1 MSLRSNSSNNNLE
14 KSQLAN
20 EGRRKK
26 KKGREKGQGWKLG
39 DERRGQRRP
48 SIQALTFPR
57 KRGQKNSDSSAAQDA
72 TQQQNSAN
80 CRQPQ
85 KSEQDLGEQRG
96 RAILFPRIR
105 PVFLVRRQQF
115 HAAPTF
121 FKRR

>member
-20 EGRRKK
+20 EGKRK

-57 KRGQKNSDSSAAQDA
+57 KGGQKSSDSSAAQDA
-72 TQQQNSAN
+72 TQQQTSAN
-80 CRQPQ
+80 CRQP
-85 KSEQDLGEQRG
+85 
-96 RAILFPRIR
+96 
-105 PVFLVRRQQF
+105 
-115 HAAPTF
+115 
-121 FKRR
+121 